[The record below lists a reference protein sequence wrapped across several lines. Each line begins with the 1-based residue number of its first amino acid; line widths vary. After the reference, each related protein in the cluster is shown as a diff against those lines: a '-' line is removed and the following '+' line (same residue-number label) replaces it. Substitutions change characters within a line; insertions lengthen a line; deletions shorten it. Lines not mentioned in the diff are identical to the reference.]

1 MLSPG
6 DGRGIAASRRTLSP
20 QRPAECCRTLH
31 VVAMRHC
38 STMPTSSTARTPK
51 EGCCWP
57 RVRLQR
63 RALPT
68 SHGSAATARHK
79 HGRTAARA
87 TLSTG
92 RPLNTRRRAQSADF
106 LTLVIPFL
114 ASNFSKKALTAQKI
128 ACGAQRGLR
137 RTGWGRILTPSWSHT
152 PVRFHAPCPPRA
164 LAGADGA
171 AAVQSWAHLI
181 V

>member
-20 QRPAECCRTLH
+20 QRHAECCRTLH

-68 SHGSAATARHK
+68 SQPRLRSHS
-79 HGRTAARA
+79 TAARA
-87 TLSTG
+87 TPEQRQNST
-92 RPLNTRRRAQSADF
+92 AQHTTAGAICGFSTF
-106 LTLVIPFL
+106 VNPPFL

-164 LAGADGA
+164 
-171 AAVQSWAHLI
+171 H
-181 V
+181 

>member
-20 QRPAECCRTLH
+20 QRHAECCRTLH

-38 STMPTSSTARTPK
+38 STMPTSSTDRTPK

-68 SHGSAATARHK
+68 SHGSAATARQRAPLLH
-79 HGRTAARA
+79 RQNSTAQHTTAGA
-87 TLSTG
+87 ICGFSTFVS
-92 RPLNTRRRAQSADF
+92 P
-106 LTLVIPFL
+106 PFL

-137 RTGWGRILTPSWSHT
+137 RTGWGQILTPSWSHT

-164 LAGADGA
+164 RISGWKVALSTYRPRDG
-171 AAVQSWAHLI
+171 
-181 V
+181 